1 MDLKEI
7 LAISGKPG
15 LYKFISQ
22 GRNAMI
28 VENIEDKTRTSAFAS
43 EKVSAL
49 DDIAIFTE
57 DEEVS
62 LKEVLKNIFEKEN
75 GEETITH
82 KASSEELKKW
92 FEEVLPSYD
101 RDRVYVSDIK
111 KVALWYNLLAKMK
124 MLDFSEE
131 ENLENEEKKENKT
144 ETETETETPAESGG
158 SEAKE

>member
-1 MDLKEI
+1 MQKNTVMDLKEI
-7 LAISGKPG
+7 MAISGKPG

-22 GRNAMI
+22 GKNAMI

-62 LKEVLKNIFEKEN
+62 LKEVLKSIFEKEN
-75 GEETITH
+75 GEEAISH
-82 KASSEELKKW
+82 KSSSEELKKW

-111 KVALWYNLLAKMK
+111 KVALWYNLLSKMK

-131 ENLENEEKKENKT
+131 EENEEKKEN
-144 ETETETETPAESGG
+144 ETAAESGEP
-158 SEAKE
+158 EAKE

>member
-1 MDLKEI
+1 MQKNTVMDLKEI

-28 VENIEDKTRTSAFAS
+28 VENIEDGTRTSAFAS

-62 LKEVLKNIFEKEN
+62 LKVVLKSIFEKEN

-82 KASSEELKKW
+82 KSSSEELKKW

-101 RDRVYVSDIK
+101 QERVYVSDIK

-124 MLDFSEE
+124 MLDFTEE
-131 ENLENEEKKENKT
+131 DSDEKNESDI
-144 ETETETETPAESGG
+144 PPESGEP
-158 SEAKE
+158 EAKE

>member
-7 LAISGKPG
+7 MAISGKPG

-28 VENIEDKTRTSAFAS
+28 VENIEDGARTSAFAS

-62 LKEVLKNIFEKEN
+62 LKVVLKSIFEKEN

-82 KASSEELKKW
+82 KSSSEELKKW

-101 RDRVYVSDIK
+101 KERVYVSDIK

-124 MLDFSEE
+124 MLDFTEE
-131 ENLENEEKKENKT
+131 DSDEKNESD
-144 ETETETETPAESGG
+144 TPPESGEP
-158 SEAKE
+158 EAKE